1 MKHTLVSSIIAV
13 AISSCTIATSPT
25 AGTYASLGGDADG
38 IVFTPQGFAIAHSN
52 NSRSFAEAKKAV
64 TTYFYM
70 QALDKAIG
78 DLRGFGEAKLAADVS
93 KHSTT
98 TAAAVETAK
107 INAATETAK
116 LSSP

>member
-1 MKHTLVSSIIAV
+1 MTQTLVSLAIAAV
-13 AISSCTIATSPT
+13 LSSCTIATSPT

-38 IVFTPQGFAIAHSN
+38 IVFTPQGFSIAHSN
-52 NSRSFAEAKKAV
+52 NSRSFEQAKKAV
-64 TTYFYM
+64 TTFFYM
-70 QALDKAIG
+70 QAIDKAIG

-107 INAATETAK
+107 INAATEAAK
-116 LSSP
+116 IAAP